1 MRLIKTAFALPLS
14 LLLLSSLGGC
24 NGSSDDSGGEN
35 TGEYALSLSYKTVVD
50 GKCAEATNE
59 LSFAN
64 NASICAV
71 AKLTQ
76 GGSNSNGGLISFSAS
91 LGELTPATKLTNS
104 SGIAEVILG
113 NAQASLGAGTLT
125 AQFDTKS
132 ADNNILAV
140 TRNYEFIDSGIP
152 DEDTPKISAS
162 IINGAATVTQFKVDE
177 TVQLQAQFLDSSSQ
191 GIAQQIVT
199 FSAGSTTLNPNTAL
213 TNEQGIA
220 QVSYTPS
227 EGELGAA
234 SLNVSLSYKDQGY
247 QVSSL
252 YEVLP
257 ANAIGDDGVLKLG
270 HFDANNNFIED
281 ELGTTL
287 TLVDG
292 KYRISAGGS
301 FGITATLVSMAD
313 DGSISRVQTPSSIS
327 FSSDCVTSNNASL
340 DTPVTTL
347 SGSASSTFQ
356 DTSCSGNSERD
367 DQIIAT
373 TQAGNQTLTANLPFT
388 LERQTLASL
397 SFVSAEPKNIR
408 IKGAG
413 GTGSTESSL
422 VTFKVTSSNGQPAAQ
437 QAVKFTLDTVVG
449 GLSFSNGAAITESL
463 TNSQG
468 VASIRVLA
476 GTMPTPVRVLAS
488 ATDSDTGDTI
498 TSQSEQLT
506 VNTGLPQQLG
516 FSISTSMFNPEA
528 GDFNGEK
535 VTLTA
540 FASDSFGNPAPD
552 DTTINFTSEGGQ
564 IVPSCLTV
572 NGSCSVEWTSA
583 NPRVPDHRITVL
595 AYALG
600 HETFFDTNGNN
611 IFDDKDG
618 SVIQNACLASDGSPV
633 TCSGNGM
640 DIETYHSNGFSD
652 LGDAFRD
659 DDESFKHSEGE
670 KYFNTENSNK
680 YEEGDEMFN
689 GPQCEGLQCGT
700 EQANKTYIRKAL
712 VMTMSGSTA
721 NFIILQSG
729 TVVYNPAKGI
739 NSLGEL
745 EIANGGSA
753 SLSIRFFDSAYQ
765 IMPANTSLD
774 VESTEGELIF
784 NPFTVPNTTYGCQI
798 KGASQLDLNGKAI
811 PLCDIS
817 LGKEDGVYGSST
829 GFSLINNIEAGEPDK
844 SAFITIDV
852 KTPKGIESGMSF
864 NILLKGS

>member
-14 LLLLSSLGGC
+14 FLLLSSLGGC
-24 NGSSDDSGGEN
+24 NGASDDSGGEN

-50 GKCAEATNE
+50 GKCADATND
-59 LSFAN
+59 LSFAS

-76 GGSNSNGGLISFSAS
+76 GGSNSNGGLISFSAT
-91 LGELTPATKLTNS
+91 LGEMTPATKLTNS
-104 SGIAEVILG
+104 QGIAEVILG

-125 AQFDTKS
+125 AQFDTK
-132 ADNNILAV
+132 AAENNILAV
-140 TRNYEFIDSGIP
+140 NRNYEFVDNGIP
-152 DEDTPKISAS
+152 DEDTPKVSAS

-177 TVQLQAQFLDSSSQ
+177 TVQLQAQFLDGSSQ

-199 FSAGSTTLNPNTAL
+199 FSAGSTSLNPNTAL

-227 EGELGAA
+227 ESELGAA
-234 SLNVSLSYKDQGY
+234 SLNVSLSYKGQAY
-247 QVSSL
+247 QNSGL

-270 HFDANNNFIED
+270 HFDANDNFIED
-281 ELGTTL
+281 ELGSTL
-287 TLVDG
+287 SPVDG

-301 FGITATLVSMAD
+301 FGITATLVSVAD
-313 DGSISRVQTPSSIS
+313 NGTITRVQTPSSIS
-327 FSSDCVTSNNASL
+327 FGSDCVTSNNASV

-347 SGSASSTFQ
+347 SGSANSTFQ

-367 DQIIAT
+367 DQIVAT

-422 VTFKVTSSNGQPAAQ
+422 VTFKVAGANGQPAAQ
-437 QAVKFTLDTVVG
+437 QTVKFTLDTVVG
-449 GLSFSNGAAITESL
+449 GLSFSNGEDIAESL

-468 VASIRVLA
+468 IASVRVLA

-488 ATDSDTGDTI
+488 ATDSDTGETI

-516 FSISTSMFNPEA
+516 FSISATMFNPEA

-535 VTLTA
+535 VSLTA
-540 FASDSFGNPAPD
+540 YASDSFGNPAPD
-552 DTTINFTSEGGQ
+552 DTTINFTTEGGQ

-583 NPRVPDHRITVL
+583 SPRVPDHRITVL
-595 AYALG
+595 GYALG

-611 IFDDKDG
+611 IFDDKDVTVDAEG
-618 SVIQNACLASDGSPV
+618 KPVVDKACLNRDGEAV

-640 DIETYHSNGFSD
+640 DIEAYLPSGFSD

-659 DDESFKHSEGE
+659 DDESFSYTPGE
-670 KYFNTENSNK
+670 KYFNTKSS
-680 YEEGDEMFN
+680 DEYKSADGKFN
-689 GPQCEGLQCGT
+689 GPQCQSTLVGCEP
-700 EQANKTYIRKAL
+700 NTYIRKAL
-712 VMTMSGSTA
+712 VMTMSGSNAGFTIWQGNNLVRDDFGLETA
-721 NFIILQSG
+721 PIVPLTAIAAGQSSSF
-729 TVVYNPAKGI
+729 TVQFY
-739 NSLGEL
+739 
-745 EIANGGSA
+745 
-753 SLSIRFFDSAYQ
+753 DSAYQ
-765 IMPANTSLD
+765 IMPANTQVA
-774 VESTEGELIF
+774 VEASAGELIF
-784 NPFTVPNTTYGCQI
+784 DAFEVANTTRRGGTTTGFI
-798 KGASQLDLNGKAI
+798 ITN
-811 PLCDIS
+811 DI
-817 LGKEDGVYGSST
+817 DPAST
-829 GFSLINNIEAGEPDK
+829 GEPAKLSSVSINL
-844 SAFITIDV
+844 T
-852 KTPKGIESGMSF
+852 TPKSIESGAGLS
-864 NILLKGS
+864 ITLSGT

>member
-1 MRLIKTAFALPLS
+1 MRLIKTAFAIPLS

-24 NGSSDDSGGEN
+24 NGSSDGSDGEN

-50 GKCAEATNE
+50 GKCADATND
-59 LSFAN
+59 LSFAS

-76 GGSNSNGGLISFSAS
+76 GGSNSNGGLISFSAT

-104 SGIAEVILG
+104 LGIAEVILG

-125 AQFDTKS
+125 AQFDTK
-132 ADNNILAV
+132 AAENNILAV
-140 TRNYEFIDSGIP
+140 TRNYEFVDSGVP
-152 DEDTPKISAS
+152 GEDTPKISAS

-199 FSAGSTTLNPNTAL
+199 FSAGSTTLNPTTAL
-213 TNEQGIA
+213 TKEQGIA

-227 EGELGAA
+227 ESELGAA
-234 SLNVSLSYKDQGY
+234 SLNVSLIYKGQAY
-247 QVSSL
+247 QTSSL

-270 HFDANNNFIED
+270 HFDGNNNFIEG
-281 ELGTTL
+281 ELASTL
-287 TLVDG
+287 IPVDG

-301 FGITATLVSMAD
+301 FGITATLVSVAE
-313 DGSISRVQTPSSIS
+313 DGSINRVQTPSSIS

-449 GLSFSNGAAITESL
+449 GLSFSNGAAIAESL

-488 ATDSDTGDTI
+488 ATDSDTNETI

-516 FSISTSMFNPEA
+516 FSISTTMFNPEA
-528 GDFNGEK
+528 DDFNGEK
-535 VTLTA
+535 ATITA
-540 FASDSFGNPAPD
+540 QASDSFGNPAPD
-552 DTTINFTSEGGQ
+552 DTTINFTTEGGQ

-611 IFDDKDG
+611 IFDDADG
-618 SVIQNACLASDGSPV
+618 TAVDACLNSSGGAIA
-633 TCSGNGM
+633 CSGNGM
-640 DIETYHSNGFSD
+640 DIEAYVSKGFSD

-659 DDESFKHSEGE
+659 DDESFSYTAGE
-670 KYFNTENSNK
+670 KYFNTKSSGEYQSPDGK
-680 YEEGDEMFN
+680 FN
-689 GPQCEGLQCGT
+689 GPQC
-700 EQANKTYIRKAL
+700 QATLVGCEPNTYIRKAL
-712 VMTMSGSTA
+712 VMTMSGSSAGFTIWQGNKLIRDDFGLETA
-721 NFIILQSG
+721 PIVPLTAIAAGQSSSF
-729 TVVYNPAKGI
+729 TVQFY
-739 NSLGEL
+739 
-745 EIANGGSA
+745 
-753 SLSIRFFDSAYQ
+753 DSAYQ
-765 IMPANTSLD
+765 IMPASTQVA
-774 VESTEGELIF
+774 VEASAGELIF
-784 NPFTVPNTTYGCQI
+784 GAFEVANTTRRGGTTTGFI
-798 KGASQLDLNGKAI
+798 ITN
-811 PLCDIS
+811 DIDP
-817 LGKEDGVYGSST
+817 GST
-829 GFSLINNIEAGEPDK
+829 GEPAKLSSVSINL
-844 SAFITIDV
+844 T
-852 KTPKGIESGMSF
+852 TPKDFKSGAGLS
-864 NILLKGS
+864 ITLSGT

>member
-50 GKCAEATNE
+50 GKCAEATND

-132 ADNNILAV
+132 AENNILAV

-611 IFDDKDG
+611 VFDDGDYEIVKDEDG
-618 SVIQNACLASDGSPV
+618 NDVIKTYLACLDSKGDEKA
-633 TCSGNGM
+633 CSGNGV
-640 DIETYHSNGFSD
+640 DIEAYLPKGFSD
-652 LGDAFRD
+652 LPDAFRD
-659 DDESFKHSEGE
+659 DDEAGQYSEGE
-670 KYFNTENSNK
+670 KYFSTSGSDK
-680 YEEGDEMFN
+680 YGLADGKFN
-689 GPQCEGLQCGT
+689 GPQCVSDLPEENPLYPCGT
-700 EQANKTYIRKAL
+700 KQNNKTYIRKAL
-712 VMTMSGSTA
+712 IMTMSGSSAGFTIWQGNNLIRDDFGLATGPIVPLTA
-721 NFIILQSG
+721 IPAGQSSSF
-729 TVVYNPAKGI
+729 TVQFY
-739 NSLGEL
+739 
-745 EIANGGSA
+745 
-753 SLSIRFFDSAYQ
+753 DSAYQ
-765 IMPANTSLD
+765 IMPASTQVA
-774 VESTEGELIF
+774 VEASAGELIF
-784 NPFTVPNTTYGCQI
+784 DAFEVANTTRRGGTTTGFI
-798 KGASQLDLNGKAI
+798 ITN
-811 PLCDIS
+811 DIDP
-817 LGKEDGVYGSST
+817 GST
-829 GFSLINNIEAGEPDK
+829 GEPAKLSSVSINL
-844 SAFITIDV
+844 T
-852 KTPKGIESGMSF
+852 TPKNFKSGAGLS
-864 NILLKGS
+864 ITLSGT

>member
-1 MRLIKTAFALPLS
+1 MRLMKTAFALPLS
-14 LLLLSSLGGC
+14 LLALASLGGC
-24 NGSSDDSGGEN
+24 NGASDDSGGEN

-50 GKCAEATNE
+50 GKCAEATND
-59 LSFAN
+59 LSFAS

-76 GGSNSNGGLISFSAS
+76 GGSNSNGGLISFSAT
-91 LGELTPATKLTNS
+91 LGELTPATKLTDS
-104 SGIAEVILG
+104 QGVAEVILS
-113 NAQASLGAGTLT
+113 NAQASPGAGTLT
-125 AQFDTKS
+125 AQFDTK
-132 ADNNILAV
+132 AAENNILAV
-140 TRNYEFIDSGIP
+140 SRNYEFIDNGTP

-162 IINGAATVTQFKVDE
+162 IIKGAATVTQFKVDE
-177 TVQLQAQFLDSSSQ
+177 TVQLQAQFLDGSSQ

-199 FSAGSTTLNPNTAL
+199 FSAGSSTLNPNTAL

-227 EGELGAA
+227 ESELGAA
-234 SLNVSLSYKDQGY
+234 SLNVSLSYQGQTY
-247 QVSSL
+247 QISSL

-270 HFDANNNFIED
+270 HFTADADGNEEFIED
-281 ELGTTL
+281 ELGSTL
-287 TLVDG
+287 TPVDG

-301 FGITATLVSMAD
+301 FGITATLVSVAD
-313 DGSISRVQTPSSIS
+313 DGTITRVQTPSSIS
-327 FSSDCVTSNNASL
+327 FSSDCVSGNNASL

-367 DQIIAT
+367 DQIVAT
-373 TQAGNQTLTANLPFT
+373 TQAGNQTLTASLPFT

-422 VTFKVTSSNGQPAAQ
+422 VTFKVTGANGQPAAQ
-437 QAVKFTLDTVVG
+437 QTVKFALDTVVG
-449 GLSFSNGAAITESL
+449 GLSFSNGAATAESL

-468 VASIRVLA
+468 VASVRVLA

-488 ATDSDTGDTI
+488 ATDGDTGETI

-516 FSISTSMFNPEA
+516 FSISTTMFNPEA

-564 IVPSCLTV
+564 IAPSCLTV

-611 IFDDKDG
+611 IFDDKDVTVDADG
-618 SVIQNACLASDGSPV
+618 KPVVDKACLNSDGV
-633 TCSGNGM
+633 AVLCSGNGM
-640 DIETYHSNGFSD
+640 DIEAYLPSGFSD

-659 DDESFKHSEGE
+659 DDESFSYTPGE
-670 KYFNTENSNK
+670 KYFNIESNGEYQSADGK
-680 YEEGDEMFN
+680 FN
-689 GPQCEGLQCGT
+689 GPQCQSTLVGCE
-700 EQANKTYIRKAL
+700 ANTYIRKAL

-721 NFIILQSG
+721 GFTIWQGNNLIRDDFGLETAPIVPLTAIAPGQSSSF
-729 TVVYNPAKGI
+729 TVQFY
-739 NSLGEL
+739 
-745 EIANGGSA
+745 
-753 SLSIRFFDSAYQ
+753 DSAYQ
-765 IMPANTSLD
+765 IMPANTQVA
-774 VESTEGELIF
+774 VEASAGELIF
-784 NPFTVPNTTYGCQI
+784 DAFEVANTTRRGGTTTGFI
-798 KGASQLDLNGKAI
+798 ITN
-811 PLCDIS
+811 DI
-817 LGKEDGVYGSST
+817 DPAST
-829 GFSLINNIEAGEPDK
+829 GEPAKLSNVSINL
-844 SAFITIDV
+844 T
-852 KTPKGIESGMSF
+852 TPKNVKSGAGLS
-864 NILLKGS
+864 ITLSGT